1 VAIPAQAH
9 EPGADTR
16 PAALREVAFDQ
27 RVNEQVP
34 LDLVFRDEAGRPV
47 RLSEYFGTRPVI
59 LVPVYY
65 RCRNLCPL
73 VLDGLVRTLRGV
85 SFDVGSQFNV
95 VTVSFDPRDAREV
108 AAAAKTK
115 YLDQYGRPGA
125 AAGWYFLTGEDG
137 AIQRLTQ
144 AVGFHFTYDAATDQ
158 FAHASGIVILTPGGR
173 ILRYMYG
180 IEFSPR
186 DLRLSLVE
194 ASANKLGTIID
205 QALLFCYHYDPVTG
219 RYSLLVL
226 NVFRLAAVATV
237 AALGTFIAVMGRRER
252 RRVAAARG
260 KA

>member
-1 VAIPAQAH
+1 VVHPAEAHDLQA
-9 EPGADTR
+9 DSR

-34 LDLVFRDEAGRPV
+34 LDLVFRDEAGTPV
-47 RLSEYFGTRPVI
+47 RLSEYFGTRPVV

-73 VLDGLVRTLRGV
+73 VLDGVVRTLRAV
-85 SFDVGSQFNV
+85 SFDVGNQFNV
-95 VTVSFDPRDAREV
+95 VTVSFDPRDTREV

-125 AAGWYFLTGEDG
+125 GAGWHFLTGEDG
-137 AIQRLTQ
+137 AIRRLTQ
-144 AVGFHFTYDAATDQ
+144 AVGFHYTYDAATDQ

-194 ASANKLGTIID
+194 ASANKLGSIID

-219 RYSLLVL
+219 KYSLLVM
-226 NVFRLAAVATV
+226 NVLRLAGVATV
-237 AALGTFIAVMGRRER
+237 AALGTFIIVMGRRER
-252 RRVAAARG
+252 RRVIAARG
-260 KA
+260 KV